1 MALHWGDLLQ
11 RRPAPHGERDGAI
24 MTIFKPVFT
33 AIALALVSASVVP
46 SAHAG
51 DTLLMQRARQA
62 ESMNLPKKGMSMAD
76 VERRFG
82 SPTSK
87 LDARGGGS
95 RKQPVINRW
104 MYPGY
109 IVYFERSHVIHTVL
123 NTPAGNNTH
132 P

>member
-1 MALHWGDLLQ
+1 
-11 RRPAPHGERDGAI
+11 